1 MSTAAF
7 LNEFLS
13 RLDSVKSRGQGRW
26 SARCPAHN
34 DRSPSLSVSGGDK
47 GILLRCFAGCGVSD
61 ILKSLSLEAKDLF
74 FDSLSD
80 DPKQRR
86 HQAAERARRRAAH
99 AEEAR
104 RSGRVID
111 ARREA
116 SYLIAS
122 RTGLDITGWSDEKLS
137 EELNLLAA
145 AYEVLRA
152 DDHEAH

>member
-1 MSTAAF
+1 VTID
-7 LNEFLS
+7 EFLS

-26 SARCPAHN
+26 SAKCPAHG
-34 DRSPSLSVSGGDK
+34 DESPSLSIAEGDK
-47 GILLRCFAGCGVSD
+47 GILLRCFAGCGLWD

-86 HQAAERARRRAAH
+86 QQAAERERQRAAH

-152 DDHEAH
+152 EDHEAHR